1 MEILRRH
8 RWWLGRIVA
17 LPFQLLVFAAV
28 SFLLVQSI
36 PGDPVAVL
44 TGGQATE
51 ANRAAIEKEL
61 GLDGSLLHQL
71 LHYLGDAMRF
81 DLGDSIMSGQPVA
94 EEFTNRL
101 PATVEL
107 ALMGVLLSIV
117 VAVAL
122 AWLAVLRPK
131 SPLAFAVRG
140 FARIAGGLPEFAVAV
155 AAVFVFYATL
165 HWAPAPLGRLS
176 GDVEAVPKVTKMPF
190 LDTLLTLR
198 LDATW
203 SMLGHLVL
211 PVGVLVVCQS
221 GVLIKMLI
229 GGLEEAV
236 DSAPTRFRIAAGA
249 SAATVRASVFRR
261 ALPPAVTTCGT
272 LFGYTLGG
280 AVIMESIFGFA
291 GIGGYLADAVTSGDI
306 PAMQGFLVIVAA
318 VSLLVFLAVDL
329 INMTL
334 DPRRRPGVRAE
345 G

>member
-1 MEILRRH
+1 MEILRRQ

-44 TGGQATE
+44 TGGQATAE
-51 ANRAAIEKEL
+51 NRAAIEKEL
-61 GLDGSLLHQL
+61 GLDGSLLQQL
-71 LHYLGDAMRF
+71 LHYLGGALRF
-81 DLGDSIMSGQPVA
+81 DLGDSIMSGRPVA
-94 EEFTNRL
+94 EEFGDRL

-117 VAVAL
+117 VAVGL
-122 AWLAVLRPK
+122 AYLAVQRPT
-131 SPLAFAVRG
+131 SPVAYAVRG

-176 GDVEAVPKVTKMPF
+176 GDVPEVPKVTGMPF

-198 LDATW
+198 FDATW

-211 PVGVLVVCQS
+211 PVGVLIVCQA
-221 GVLIKMLI
+221 GVLVKMLM
-229 GGLEEAV
+229 GGLEEAL
-236 DSAPTRFRIAAGA
+236 DSPPTRFRIAAGA
-249 SAATVRASVFRR
+249 SRAMVLASVFRR

-318 VSLLVFLAVDL
+318 VSLLVFLIVDL
-329 INMTL
+329 VNMTL